1 MPPISF
7 STWKGELIV
16 PSVEENV
23 HFLSKVPLFQSLK
36 RGQLE
41 RLARVVTARE
51 YEAGQDIVTQGKG
64 GAGLFIIV
72 SGKAEAIRVR
82 SDGSSATVN
91 IFVRTDF
98 FGELA
103 LLHEGP
109 RTASVVATEPTQC
122 LVLSRWDFLSI
133 LRQDAEMAVMIL
145 EEIAFRFRM
154 ALEIL

>member
-1 MPPISF
+1 MSDLQE
-7 STWKGELIV
+7 TV
-16 PSVEENV
+16 Q
-23 HFLSKVPLFQSLK
+23 FLSKVPLFQSLK

-41 RLARVVTARE
+41 RLARVVTVRE
-51 YEAGQDIVTQGKG
+51 YQVGQDIVTQGKWG
-64 GAGLFIIV
+64 GGLFVVV

-82 SDGSSATVN
+82 ADGSKAVVN

-109 RTASVVATEPTQC
+109 RTASVVATETTQC
-122 LVLSRWDFLSI
+122 LALARWDFLSI
-133 LRQDAEMAVMIL
+133 LRDDAEMAIL
-145 EEIAFRFRM
+145 ILVEVAFRFRM